1 MIKTFDIV
9 INNNGKI
16 DINSNFFQIDSN
28 QYNIDNKCIF
38 FKTDKEYILL
48 PYMNFVDGVYIFLT
62 SVFELDFND
71 YFEII
76 YIKENVFLS
85 KRITDNDLAS
95 VET

>member
-9 INNNGKI
+9 INSNGKI

-38 FKTDKEYILL
+38 FKTDKNDSLR
-48 PYMNFVDGVYIFLT
+48 PYMNFVGGVYTFLT
-62 SVFELDFND
+62 SVFDLDFND

-85 KRITDNDLAS
+85 RRITDNDLAS

>member
-9 INNNGKI
+9 INSNGKI

-28 QYNIDNKCIF
+28 QYNNDNKYIF
-38 FKTDKEYILL
+38 FKTDKVDVLL
-48 PYMNFVDGVYIFLT
+48 PYMDFVGGVYTFLT
-62 SVFELDFND
+62 SVFELDFTD
-71 YFEII
+71 YFEIM

-85 KRITDNDLAS
+85 KRITENDLAS